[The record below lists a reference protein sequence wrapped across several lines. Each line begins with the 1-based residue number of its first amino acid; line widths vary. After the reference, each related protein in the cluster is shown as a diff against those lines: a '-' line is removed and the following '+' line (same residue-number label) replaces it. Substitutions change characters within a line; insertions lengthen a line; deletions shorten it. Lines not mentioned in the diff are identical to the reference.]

1 MGQLS
6 IEAMRA
12 YLGRSIASLNQNKL
26 RGLLAEIDFRRRLGE
41 LGFAD
46 RVSVGG
52 WIARRV
58 GAGEFAHQTAVF
70 FPETLAPGADYPVG
84 RVLPTPAHGLHTIC
98 STFHQTGISAYFIA
112 GTVERD
118 NASDSLQWNSVQ
130 LGLPAAQQYEP
141 FPNSVESQFELRSRR
156 YTYLRF
162 HADSAGIPSAAVPE
176 EFAKEHLRVT
186 FQTHFLSEISD
197 VDGIFWGQQFTY
209 PLEIKEKAPGQSN
222 RLGAFFGLDVGPFVK
237 LAHYVARRGN
247 LHSLFVV
254 REIANLETRELVT
267 WWFITFDQLARFA
280 SWVPMA
286 GGTSMGGGRSSVV
299 CIPKAEFRELNAAN
313 VAAL

>member
-1 MGQLS
+1 MGRLS
-6 IEAMRA
+6 IDTMRG
-12 YLGRSIASLNQNKL
+12 YLGRSIASLNENKL
-26 RGLLAEIDFRRRLGE
+26 RGLLAEIDFRSRLGQ
-41 LGFAD
+41 LGFSE

-70 FPETLAPGADYPVG
+70 FPETLAPDTDYPAG
-84 RVLPTPAHGLHTIC
+84 RQLPDPPHGLHTIC
-98 STFHQTGISAYFIA
+98 STFHQTGISAYFVA
-112 GTVERD
+112 ATVAAD
-118 NASDSLQWNSVQ
+118 NDPASLRWNAVQ
-130 LGLPAAQQYEP
+130 LGLPAAQEYQQ
-141 FPNSVESQFELRSRR
+141 FPSCVEDEFPLRPRR
-156 YTYLRF
+156 YNYLRF
-162 HADSAGIPSAAVPE
+162 HANVAGIPSDAVAE

-186 FQTHFLSEISD
+186 FQNHFLSEISD

-209 PLEIKEKAPGQSN
+209 PLEIKEKMPAMSN
-222 RLGAFFGLDVGPFVK
+222 RLGAYFGLDVGPFVK

-254 REIANLETRELVT
+254 REIADLQHRELLT

-280 SWVPMA
+280 SWVPMP

-299 CIPKAEFRELNAAN
+299 CIPKAEFRELTKAN
-313 VAAL
+313 LDEL